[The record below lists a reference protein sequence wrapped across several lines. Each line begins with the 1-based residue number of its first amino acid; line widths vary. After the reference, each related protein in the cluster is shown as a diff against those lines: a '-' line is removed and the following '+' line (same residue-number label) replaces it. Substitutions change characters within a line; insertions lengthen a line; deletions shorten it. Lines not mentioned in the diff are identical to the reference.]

1 MSTFSRM
8 VTYMKTAWGKEP
20 VIVSS
25 IVIAVVAVTLPWVSP
40 YAHYSTLMNENMPY
54 HYPVPVRDDGNM
66 PDIPAHP
73 CDKEGERLEWMK
85 K

>member
-1 MSTFSRM
+1 MSPLNRM
-8 VTYMKTAWGKEP
+8 VTYVKTAWGKEP

-25 IVIAVVAVTLPWVSP
+25 VVIALVAVALPWVSP
-40 YAHYSTLMNENMPY
+40 YSRYSALMNERMPY

-66 PDIPAHP
+66 PDIPVHP
-73 CDKEGERLEWMK
+73 CDKEGDQLEWLK

>member
-1 MSTFSRM
+1 MSTFGRM
-8 VTYMKTAWGKEP
+8 VTYIKTAWGKEP

-25 IVIAVVAVTLPWVSP
+25 VVIAIVAVTLPLVSP
-40 YAHYSTLMNENMPY
+40 YTRYTALMNERMPY

-73 CDKEGERLEWMK
+73 CDKEGEVDWLK

>member
-1 MSTFSRM
+1 MSPLNRM
-8 VTYMKTAWGKEP
+8 VTYVKTAWGKEP

-25 IVIAVVAVTLPWVSP
+25 LVIAIVAAALPWVSP
-40 YAHYSTLMNENMPY
+40 YTRYSTLMNERMPY

-66 PDIPAHP
+66 QDIPAHP
-73 CDKEGERLEWMK
+73 CDKEGDQLDWLK